1 LNSKG
6 IEIPTFGGSRRARVH
21 RPLLAPTLA
30 VLAVGLALGLSG
42 CGSAPN
48 GRSPAQLMGT
58 VSASPC
64 QPVQRQGDPPCPAV
78 PGLRLEFR
86 GRHRVVSVRS
96 NAKGAYK
103 VALAAGSYQVVV
115 MAGFAHQPQTV
126 QVRSGQHLTL
136 NLVYDSGIR

>member
-1 LNSKG
+1 
-6 IEIPTFGGSRRARVH
+6 
-21 RPLLAPTLA
+21 
-30 VLAVGLALGLSG
+30 
-42 CGSAPN
+42 
-48 GRSPAQLMGT
+48 M
-58 VSASPC
+58 
-64 QPVQRQGDPPCPAV
+64 

-96 NAKGAYK
+96 DANGVYK
-103 VALAAGSYQVVV
+103 VELAAGTYQAVV